1 MGRDAGVSL
10 EMRHPKSVE
19 ELWMAARDK
28 LAQCPVD
35 RNQIQVIGSTE
46 AFADLA
52 WRVLRLERILGSQ
65 FDLGEAS
72 PICDLPW
79 HSCERCQ
86 PEGMPE

>member
-1 MGRDAGVSL
+1 MSL

-19 ELWMAARDK
+19 ELWMDARDK

-52 WRVLRLERILGSQ
+52 WRVLRLERILGS
-65 FDLGEAS
+65 DSAS
-72 PICDLPW
+72 PISDLPW